1 MSSLNYT
8 GNTSDNPYRTGVLIG
23 NYVEDMYGLD
33 LKQKYK
39 RNSQTPSYKTRN
51 LKNMENQNNYNFNNN
66 YSNYTISEHMDK
78 FRWPKFCKE
87 QLNNPGNELTMTCT
101 SNFDLNI
108 DFNRKNVQDF
118 MTLSKANEYVLD
130 NKNAFLPDEVKV
142 ENYQKLNEEIKRGI
156 INPPSVFSETQRAL
170 KLNHMK
176 DTNGYL
182 YTRKNGLEN
191 KLLIGHGCQKLFNK
205 NDLASIYHLTL
216 NRKIP
221 TKIFLE
227 PHWKLETPYHH
238 YPQTDRDYNDWG
250 YRKYKEYGKFTKKFD
265 KKKMG

>member
-1 MSSLNYT
+1 MSSLIYT

-39 RNSQTPSYKTRN
+39 RNSQTPTYHLRTEIN
-51 LKNMENQNNYNFNNN
+51 YENTKNNN
-66 YSNYTISEHMDK
+66 YISEHTDR
-78 FRWPKFCKE
+78 FRWPQFSKE
-87 QLNNPGNELTMTCT
+87 QLHNRGNELTMTCT

-142 ENYQKLNEEIKRGI
+142 ENNQKLDEEIKQGI
-156 INPPSVFSETQRAL
+156 IKPPTVFSETQRAL
-170 KLNHMK
+170 KHNHIK
-176 DTNGYL
+176 DTNGIL

-205 NDLASIYHLTL
+205 NDLASVYHLSL

-221 TKIFLE
+221 TKTFLD
-227 PHWKLETPYHH
+227 PHWKLDKPFHKF
-238 YPQTDRDYNDWG
+238 PPLDRDYSDWG

-265 KKKMG
+265 KKKKENS

>member
-8 GNTSDNPYRTGVLIG
+8 GNTTDNPYRTGVLIG

-39 RNSQTPSYKTRN
+39 RTSNSQTSNLRN
-51 LKNMENQNNYNFNNN
+51 PLNCGEDRKNNPN
-66 YSNYTISEHMDK
+66 ISEHMDK
-78 FRWPKFCKE
+78 YRWPYFSKE
-87 QLNNPGNELTMTCT
+87 QLHNRGNELTMTCT

-130 NKNAFLPDEVKV
+130 NKNAFLPDEVRV
-142 ENYQKLNEEIKRGI
+142 ENYQKLDEEIKQGI
-156 INPPSVFSETQRAL
+156 IKPPTVYSETQRAL
-170 KLNHMK
+170 KQNHIN
-176 DTNGYL
+176 DTNGFL
-182 YTRKNGLEN
+182 YTRKSGLEN

-205 NDLASIYHLTL
+205 NDLASVYHLSL

-221 TKIFLE
+221 TRTFLD
-227 PHWKLETPYHH
+227 PHWKLDMPFHKFP
-238 YPQTDRDYNDWG
+238 PQDRDYSDWG
-250 YRKYKEYGKFTKKFD
+250 YRKYKEYGRFTKKFD
-265 KKKMG
+265 KKKKESM

>member
-33 LKQKYK
+33 LKQKYTK
-39 RNSQTPSYKTRN
+39 HSKSQSCN
-51 LKNMENQNNYNFNNN
+51 LRNNN
-66 YSNYTISEHMDK
+66 NCLNESQKTNPNISEHMDK
-78 FRWPKFCKE
+78 FRWPYFTKE
-87 QLNNPGNELTMTCT
+87 HLHNPGNELTMTCT

-118 MTLSKANEYVLD
+118 MTLSKPNEYVLD

-142 ENYQKLNEEIKRGI
+142 ENNQKLNEELKQGI
-156 INPPSVFSETQRAL
+156 ISPPTVFSETQRAL
-170 KLNHMK
+170 KQNHIN
-176 DTNGYL
+176 DTNGFL

-191 KLLIGHGCQKLFNK
+191 KLLFGHGCQKLFNK
-205 NDLASIYHLTL
+205 NDLASVYHLSL

-221 TKIFLE
+221 TKTFLD
-227 PHWKLETPYHH
+227 PHWKLDAPFQK
-238 YPQTDRDYNDWG
+238 YPPLDRDYQDWG
-250 YRKYKEYGKFTKKFD
+250 FRKYKEYGRFTKKFD
-265 KKKMG
+265 KKKKESS

>member
-39 RNSQTPSYKTRN
+39 RVSNSQTSNLRNPLNCEDQKTN
-51 LKNMENQNNYNFNNN
+51 PN
-66 YSNYTISEHMDK
+66 ISEHMDK
-78 FRWPKFCKE
+78 YRWPHFSKE
-87 QLNNPGNELTMTCT
+87 QLHNRGNELTMTCT

-130 NKNAFLPDEVKV
+130 NKNAFLPDEVRV
-142 ENYQKLNEEIKRGI
+142 ENYQRLDEEIKQGI
-156 INPPSVFSETQRAL
+156 IKPPTVYSETQRAL
-170 KLNHMK
+170 KQNHIN
-176 DTNGYL
+176 DTNGFL
-182 YTRKNGLEN
+182 YSRKSGLEN

-205 NDLASIYHLTL
+205 NDLASVYHLSL

-221 TKIFLE
+221 TRTFLD
-227 PHWKLETPYHH
+227 PHWKLDQPFHKFP
-238 YPQTDRDYNDWG
+238 PQDRDYSDWG
-250 YRKYKEYGKFTKKFD
+250 YRKYKEYGRFTKKFD
-265 KKKMG
+265 KKKKESM